1 MVVKI
6 KKKRLMHFDPDVRV
20 FILSHWHKI
29 QLYNFTSDNFSSV
42 IFICLTPFSQLQLRA
57 RVRLHVTEIKS
68 HPGWKNFFLQ
78 VSFIPGWHLIWKKT
92 SHWVWKH
99 IIKFIILAWHVKISD
114 DYFFRQANLFIIFV
128 CLFSY

>member
-57 RVRLHVTEIKS
+57 RVCLHVTEIKS
-68 HPGWKNFFLQ
+68 HPG
-78 VSFIPGWHLIWKKT
+78 
-92 SHWVWKH
+92 
-99 IIKFIILAWHVKISD
+99 
-114 DYFFRQANLFIIFV
+114 
-128 CLFSY
+128 